1 MKTNTILTG
10 LLIAGIIFFG
20 CKKEEEET
28 STVTSLDSL
37 KSQTKTTYAEIAYA
51 NYSDALSTAKE
62 LQTAIGAFVDDPTE
76 TSLQAAKDAW
86 VDAREPY
93 GQTEAFR
100 FSEGPIDDEDGPE
113 GLMNAWPLD
122 EGYIDYTTSETDSG
136 IISSDLNLTASVLE
150 AANED
155 GGEKNVAIGYHA
167 IEFLLWGQDDTDPS
181 EKKAGQRSYTDYT
194 TADNAERRGEYLEIC
209 AELLVGHLQ
218 SMVDEWDPSK
228 SNFRTTFLAWDN
240 DEAMETILTG
250 LGMFSKGELAGER
263 MFVAVKEQDQEDE
276 HSCFSDNTHR
286 DMILNAKSVRNILTG
301 QYTKVDGTV
310 VSGTSLEDVI
320 KSVDATIA
328 AELETLSANSVT
340 QCEAIPIPFDLAI
353 SNETTTPGGPV
364 MTSVLTL
371 QLQGDKIAEA
381 AAALGYTISI
391 ELE

>member
-10 LLIAGIIFFG
+10 LLLAGIIFFG

-86 VDAREPY
+86 VAAREPY

-122 EGYIDYTTSETDSG
+122 EGYIDYTTSATDSG

-167 IEFLLWGQDDTDPS
+167 IEFLLWGQDATDPS
-181 EKKAGQRSYTDYT
+181 EKKAGQRSHTDYT

-353 SNETTTPGGPV
+353 SSETTTSGGPV

-371 QLQGDKIAEA
+371 QQQGDKIAEA